1 MRFSNQSAV
10 LGLALLL
17 VGGTGFLGWQLL
29 HRAEHVSLSQR
40 EVATRVLAEY
50 LAKKNPTEPVL
61 VISNPFSQRKGRTAQ
76 VQSYQEAG
84 VAGLRKGFGG
94 KVELKVV
101 FPELKPEV
109 LTNPGSISVD
119 PNSTTPLSFLVAER
133 AFDDLIRKHP
143 ECRLAVTLIG
153 LPVNLAA
160 VEGWTKPGAPKFA
173 LLLPDWRVIGTR
185 AAIQDAFTS
194 GKIAA
199 AVMDKPDA
207 PQNSAENP
215 GPYQEEFAKRYLL
228 VTPETVDT
236 MMQSYPRSF
245 PE

>member
-1 MRFSNQSAV
+1 MLGGALV
-10 LGLALLL
+10 LL
-17 VGGTGFLGWQLL
+17 GGSGFLGWRLL
-29 HRAEHVSLSQR
+29 HRVEHLALSQR
-40 EVATRVLAEY
+40 EVATQVLAEY
-50 LAKKNPTEPVL
+50 LAQKNPAKQVL
-61 VISNPFSQRKGRTAQ
+61 VISNPYSQMKGRPEQ
-76 VQSYQEAG
+76 VHSYQEAG

-133 AFDDLIRKHP
+133 AFDDLIRQHP
-143 ECRLAVTLIG
+143 DCQLAVTLIG

-160 VEGWTKPGAPKFA
+160 VEAWTKPGAPKFA
-173 LLLPDWRVIGTR
+173 LLLPDWRVVGTR
-185 AAIQDAFTS
+185 AAIRDAFTS

-207 PQNSAENP
+207 PQNFSVNP
-215 GPYQEEFAKRYLL
+215 GSYQEEFAKRYSL
-228 VTPETVDT
+228 VTPETVET
-236 MMQSYPRSF
+236 MMQSYPRLF